1 MKRIFFRTLGSFL
14 FVILAASIIVSCE
27 KDSPSKS
34 LQVFSLS
41 IENINFDKYFSGIQK
56 FEIEFWEACDQAYK
70 SNSNMFLEVCNNNDF
85 EQFKEITNLDADFF
99 ENFTNEVLDAQ
110 KKIETDY
117 PGICDK
123 YRESPCEECSQ
134 KALQRIGSYVSTNM
148 GNSSAE
154 VLTLDTRDCI
164 FICSLGCMSTME
176 LYIPCVLACTRLCS
190 ALSSLEK

>member
-1 MKRIFFRTLGSFL
+1 
-14 FVILAASIIVSCE
+14 
-27 KDSPSKS
+27 
-34 LQVFSLS
+34 
-41 IENINFDKYFSGIQK
+41 
-56 FEIEFWEACDQAYK
+56 
-70 SNSNMFLEVCNNNDF
+70 MFLEVCNNNDF

-110 KKIETDY
+110 KKIEADY